1 LISLS
6 GMKSRIQL
14 IICSFIALI
23 VETNSFFSQVTKGE
37 IIEIKNFQSKYVD
50 SRTISIW
57 LPEGYVSLKKY
68 PVLYMNEGQMLF

>member
-1 LISLS
+1 
-6 GMKSRIQL
+6 MKSRIQL

-57 LPEGYVSLKKY
+57 LPEGYVNLKKY

>member
-1 LISLS
+1 
-6 GMKSRIQL
+6 MKSRIQL